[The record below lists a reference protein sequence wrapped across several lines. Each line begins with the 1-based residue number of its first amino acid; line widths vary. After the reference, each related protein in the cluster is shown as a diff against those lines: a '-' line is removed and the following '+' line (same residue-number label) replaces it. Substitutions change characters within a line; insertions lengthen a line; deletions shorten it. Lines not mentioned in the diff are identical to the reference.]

1 MNAQQK
7 NDTSPQMNSPVAP
20 RIRARLGALALI
32 LSIAVTGCA
41 TNSPANHQYLM
52 QGQVLSVTGDSLVVC
67 IGEQGGAKV
76 GDELSIVRH
85 VILPSGSGK
94 MPGPGFRRDPIG
106 TARINSIFDEH
117 YSRADVLSGN
127 PQVNDTVE
135 MGR

>member
-1 MNAQQK
+1 MNALR
-7 NDTSPQMNSPVAP
+7 NNIISPLINSRLAP
-20 RIRARLGALALI
+20 RIRTRLGALALV
-32 LSIAVTGCA
+32 LSVAVTGCA
-41 TNSPANHQYLM
+41 TNSPANHKYLM

-67 IGEQGGAKV
+67 IGKQDGAKV

-94 MPGPGFRRDPIG
+94 MPGPGFRRDPVG

-117 YSRADVLSGN
+117 YSRADVLSGS
-127 PQVNDTVE
+127 PEVNDTVE